1 VSAFEPHLPNEPKVD
16 MPDFMV
22 VLRGFDR
29 RQVEMW
35 AAEVASQIEQERLR
49 ADEAEKRAYRVEIDN
64 KGAASFSHLGTHVAS
79 ILEEAG
85 RSSENMLADA
95 ADRAQETVEAAE
107 EEAAAIIKAAEHRAG
122 EIEGDARRILEESR
136 SEGARLEEDAL
147 QAAEEMRAQA
157 EQDAR
162 TVLEEARD
170 ATDMIW
176 QEAERERIGVEAET
190 IRLETL
196 RHRSLEQLGRVYGH
210 LESVLDEVRA
220 GIGRVE
226 EEHEDLDEAT
236 AAAAARLGV
245 EPPASSPEDSPRFP
259 DLRPDATDLTAVPEH
274 TPDHDPGEPTRSD
287 RSDRSN
293 LGSRSDLSNLG
304 DRSSL
309 GDRSDRSDRG
319 DQSNLGDRGD
329 SVDRGDPDDRGNF
342 GDGGKLDDSGDGV
355 LSATRPGTAGPSRS
369 ERPGRPEQP
378 ALSDAIDERAGGS
391 LAEDA
396 DATQPALAPATAE
409 ATQPAL
415 APATAEATQSG
426 LTSATAE
433 ATRPSAADDPAAT
446 TQATPPAVNGA
457 AGPDN
462 GGAGPDPDATQR
474 LEPVGNSG
482 PKPRSSKP
490 ASKEGKGRS

>member
-1 VSAFEPHLPNEPKVD
+1 MPSEPKVD

-29 RQVEMW
+29 RQVEIW

-49 ADEAEKRAYRVEIDN
+49 ADEAEKRAYRVQIEN
-64 KGAASFSHLGTHVAS
+64 KGAPSFSHLGTHVAS

-107 EEAAAIIKAAEHRAG
+107 GEAAEIIKAAEHRAG
-122 EIEGDARRILEESR
+122 EIEAEATGIVKAAEHRAGEIEVEARQTLEEAR
-136 SEGARLEEDAL
+136 AEGARVEEDAL

-226 EEHEDLDEAT
+226 EEQEDLPEAT

-245 EPPASSPEDSPRFP
+245 EPPASSPEESPRFP
-259 DLRPDATDLTAVPEH
+259 DLRPQAPADE
-274 TPDHDPGEPTRSD
+274 
-287 RSDRSN
+287 
-293 LGSRSDLSNLG
+293 
-304 DRSSL
+304 
-309 GDRSDRSDRG
+309 
-319 DQSNLGDRGD
+319 
-329 SVDRGDPDDRGNF
+329 DDGM
-342 GDGGKLDDSGDGV
+342 
-355 LSATRPGTAGPSRS
+355 LSATRPGDSDLSLPEAPDQ
-369 ERPGRPEQP
+369 PEQP
-378 ALSDAIDERAGGS
+378 SLSEVEVDDGADGSAGSDDGTP
-391 LAEDA
+391 E
-396 DATQPALAPATAE
+396 ATQPVLAPATAE
-409 ATQPAL
+409 TTQPT
-415 APATAEATQSG
+415 P
-426 LTSATAE
+426 
-433 ATRPSAADDPAAT
+433 ADDPAAT
-446 TQATPPAVNGA
+446 TQPTSPA
-457 AGPDN
+457 AGSGN
-462 GGAGPDPDATQR
+462 GEGGPGDQDATQR
-474 LEPVGNSG
+474 LESIGNGGAKS
-482 PKPRSSKP
+482 RSSKP
-490 ASKEGKGRS
+490 AAKEGKARP

>member
-1 VSAFEPHLPNEPKVD
+1 VSAFEPQMPSEPKVD

-29 RQVEMW
+29 RQVEIW
-35 AAEVASQIEQERLR
+35 AAEVANQIEQERLR
-49 ADEAEKRAYRVEIDN
+49 ADEAEKRAYRVQIEN
-64 KGAASFSHLGTHVAS
+64 KGAASFTHLGTHVAS

-107 EEAAAIIKAAEHRAG
+107 EEAAEIIKAAEHRAG

-136 SEGARLEEDAL
+136 SEGARVEEDAL

-162 TVLEEARD
+162 TVLEEARN

-226 EEHEDLDEAT
+226 EEQEDLDEAT

-245 EPPASSPEDSPRFP
+245 EPPASSPEESPRFP
-259 DLRPDATDLTAVPEH
+259 DLRPQVPAEA
-274 TPDHDPGEPTRSD
+274 
-287 RSDRSN
+287 
-293 LGSRSDLSNLG
+293 
-304 DRSSL
+304 
-309 GDRSDRSDRG
+309 
-319 DQSNLGDRGD
+319 
-329 SVDRGDPDDRGNF
+329 DD
-342 GDGGKLDDSGDGV
+342 GDGM
-355 LSATRPGTAGPSRS
+355 LSATRPGDPGLSGPETADQ
-369 ERPGRPEQP
+369 PEQP
-378 ALSDAIDERAGGS
+378 SLSDAVDDGADGPADGD
-391 LAEDA
+391 AE
-396 DATQPALAPATAE
+396 ATQPALTATTAE
-409 ATQPAL
+409 ATQPA
-415 APATAEATQSG
+415 P
-426 LTSATAE
+426 
-433 ATRPSAADDPAAT
+433 ADDPDAT
-446 TQATPPAVNGA
+446 TQSAPPAVQSA
-457 AGPDN
+457 AGSAN
-462 GGAGPDPDATQR
+462 GEGGPGDQDATQR
-474 LEPVGNSG
+474 LEPVGNGGAKSR
-482 PKPRSSKP
+482 PSKP
-490 ASKEGKGRS
+490 AAKEDKARP

>member
-1 VSAFEPHLPNEPKVD
+1 VSAFEPHMPSEPKVD

-35 AAEVASQIEQERLR
+35 AAEVANQIEQERLR

-64 KGAASFSHLGTHVAS
+64 KGAATFSHLGTHVAS

-107 EEAAAIIKAAEHRAG
+107 EEASEIIKAAEHRAG
-122 EIEGDARRILEESR
+122 EIEGDARRILEEAR
-136 SEGARLEEDAL
+136 SEGARVEEDAL
-147 QAAEEMRAQA
+147 QAAEEMRGQA

-226 EEHEDLDEAT
+226 EEQEDLDEAT

-245 EPPASSPEDSPRFP
+245 EPPASSPEESPRFP
-259 DLRPDATDLTAVPEH
+259 DHRSQDRGVAGDLTASDDALKL
-274 TPDHDPGEPTRSD
+274 TAGDDPGELTAGTDLRDRDEPTD
-287 RSDRSN
+287 RD
-293 LGSRSDLSNLG
+293 D
-304 DRSSL
+304 
-309 GDRSDRSDRG
+309 
-319 DQSNLGDRGD
+319 LGDRGNL
-329 SVDRGDPDDRGNF
+329 GDPGDLGELS
-342 GDGGKLDDSGDGV
+342 DGGKLADDGDDM
-355 LSATRPGTAGPSRS
+355 LSATRPGTADPARS
-369 ERPGRPEQP
+369 G
-378 ALSDAIDERAGGS
+378 D
-391 LAEDA
+391 
-396 DATQPALAPATAE
+396 AE

-415 APATAEATQSG
+415 PSTTAETTQPTPAG
-426 LTSATAE
+426 
-433 ATRPSAADDPAAT
+433 DPAAT
-446 TQATPPAVNGA
+446 TQPTPPAANGA
-457 AGPDN
+457 TGAAN
-462 GGAGPDPDATQR
+462 SEAGPDPDATQR
-474 LEPVGNSG
+474 LEPVGNTG
-482 PKPRSSKP
+482 PKSRSSKP
-490 ASKEGKGRS
+490 ASKESKGRP

>member
-1 VSAFEPHLPNEPKVD
+1 MPSEPKVD

-35 AAEVASQIEQERLR
+35 AAEVANQIEQERLR
-49 ADEAEKRAYRVEIDN
+49 ADEAEKRAYRVEIDT

-95 ADRAQETVEAAE
+95 ADRAQETVQAAE
-107 EEAAAIIKAAEHRAG
+107 EEAAEIIKAAEHRVG
-122 EIEGDARRILEESR
+122 EIEGDARRTLEEAR
-136 SEGARLEEDAL
+136 SEGARVEEDAL

-226 EEHEDLDEAT
+226 EEQEDLDEAT

-245 EPPASSPEDSPRFP
+245 EPPANSPEESPRFP
-259 DLRPDATDLTAVPEH
+259 DLRPQDRTDAGDLAAGDDPVELTAGDDPVELGAGGDPVELADGGSRSE
-274 TPDHDPGEPTRSD
+274 PSDLRDRSEPSDPGERGDLGDASERSD
-287 RSDRSN
+287 PGE
-293 LGSRSDLSNLG
+293 L
-304 DRSSL
+304 
-309 GDRSDRSDRG
+309 
-319 DQSNLGDRGD
+319 
-329 SVDRGDPDDRGNF
+329 
-342 GDGGKLDDSGDGV
+342 GDGGKLAGGGDGM
-355 LSATRPGTAGPSRS
+355 LSATRPGTAVPSRAGS
-369 ERPGRPEQP
+369 ADRPEQP
-378 ALSDAIDERAGGS
+378 ALSDAVDDGPGGP
-391 LAEDA
+391 LGGD
-396 DATQPALAPATAE
+396 AE
-409 ATQPAL
+409 ATQPIL
-415 APATAEATQSG
+415 SSTTAGTTQ
-426 LTSATAE
+426 
-433 ATRPSAADDPAAT
+433 PSPADDPAAT
-446 TQATPPAVNGA
+446 TQPTPTAANGT
-457 AGPDN
+457 AGPAN
-462 GGAGPDPDATQR
+462 GEAGPDPDATQR
-474 LEPVGNSG
+474 LEPVGNTG
-482 PKPRSSKP
+482 AKTRSSKP
-490 ASKEGKGRS
+490 AAKEGKGRS